1 VPKIVEIPN
10 MLLWS
15 QSIGGLIINFGII
28 EFQSL
33 RWIEKL
39 GGVSAALKARK
50 DKLSFRINAAVAL
63 IPSSSLSDIEQ
74 KQARDLW
81 TEVNNLSTIRN
92 RIAHNPICVGRRA
105 DTAEAVLSIIDLK
118 KMSPTSD
125 NPLEALDCSRIA
137 STALRVRE
145 IGRLL
150 SALIESVR

>member
-39 GGVSAALKARK
+39 DGVSAALKARK
-50 DKLSFRINAAVAL
+50 DKLSLRINAAVAL
-63 IPSSSLSDIEQ
+63 IPSSSLSEIDQ
-74 KQARDLW
+74 KKARDLW
-81 TEVNNLSTIRN
+81 TEVNNLSAMRN

-105 DTAEAVLSIIDLK
+105 DTDEAVLSIIDLK
-118 KMSPTSD
+118 KMSPTND
-125 NPLEALDCSRIA
+125 NPLETLDYSQIA
-137 STALRVRE
+137 SSALRVRE
-145 IGRLL
+145 IGCQLG
-150 SALIESVR
+150 ALIESVR

>member
-1 VPKIVEIPN
+1 VSKIVEIPN

-39 GGVSAALKARK
+39 DGVPAALKARR
-50 DKLSFRINAAVAL
+50 DKLSLRINAVVAL
-63 IPSSSLSDIEQ
+63 IPSSSLADIDQ
-74 KQARDLW
+74 RKARDLW
-81 TEVNNLSTIRN
+81 TEVNSLSATRN
-92 RIAHNPICVGRRA
+92 RIAHNPICVSRGA
-105 DTAEAVLSIIDLK
+105 NTGEAVLSIIDLK

-125 NPLEALDCSRIA
+125 NPLETLDYSQIA
-137 STALRVRE
+137 SIALRVRE
-145 IGRLL
+145 IGRQL

>member
-1 VPKIVEIPN
+1 MVEITN

-39 GGVSAALKARK
+39 DGVSAALKARK
-50 DKLSFRINAAVAL
+50 DKLSLRINAAVAL
-63 IPSSSLSDIEQ
+63 IPSSSLSDIDQ
-74 KQARDLW
+74 RKARDLW
-81 TEVNNLSTIRN
+81 TEVNNLSAMRN

-105 DTAEAVLSIIDLK
+105 DTGEAVLSIIDLK

-125 NPLEALDCSRIA
+125 NPLETLDYSQIA
-137 STALRVRE
+137 SSALRVRE
-145 IGRLL
+145 IGRQL